1 MCYNR
6 LLPVAH
12 TTRSLT
18 KPHIALGY
26 SMEITYGVRNFLDS
40 HMVYLKLL
48 VSCLLLIYI
57 VIKSYSHFIE

>member
-1 MCYNR
+1 MCYNG
-6 LLPVAH
+6 LLPAAH

-26 SMEITYGVRNFLDS
+26 SMEITYGVMSFLDS
-40 HMVYLKLL
+40 HMVYLKLS
-48 VSCLLLIYI
+48 VNCLLLIYM